1 MYLNNTHG
9 LDGLGKFRLKKLFK
23 EATSVFKPPPVRLKE
38 MKKEKAK
45 KAAAAAAAAAP
56 AVALRAPVDT
66 APPVDL
72 RPQAPVY
79 YPPQPQPQPQ
89 QQAPVY
95 YPPQQQEPQG
105 YGRESGE
112 KVGWSGFFDW
122 LDTSHPEITSQVD
135 ERGLLESPGSP
146 FSFDRGSDS
155 FEGLSAGE
163 TVTPASPGWMDNLLK
178 LAAPLVQSYQQQKI
192 FKAQMQRA
200 QSGLPPLKTE
210 EYVPPVR
217 ASIGIDTKTLLPILG
232 AVGAIG
238 LAFFLRGRRK
248 GRGR

>member
-1 MYLNNTHG
+1 MYLNNTQG
-9 LDGLGKFRLKKLFK
+9 LDGLGKFRLKKTFK
-23 EATSVFKPPPVRLKE
+23 KATSVFKPPPVRLKE

-56 AVALRAPVDT
+56 AVAPQAPVDT
-66 APPVDL
+66 APPVEL
-72 RPQAPVY
+72 RPQEPIY
-79 YPPQPQPQPQ
+79 YPPQPQ

-95 YPPQQQEPQG
+95 YPPQPQQD
-105 YGRESGE
+105 YGQESGAN
-112 KVGWSGFFDW
+112 VGWAGFFDW
-122 LDTSHPEITSQVD
+122 LDTSHPEITSKVD

-146 FSFDRGSDS
+146 FSFDRGGDS

-163 TVTPASPGWMDNLLK
+163 VVAPASPGWMDSILK

-192 FKAQMQRA
+192 FKAQMKRA

-217 ASIGIDTKTLLPILG
+217 ASIGIDTETLLPILG
-232 AVGAIG
+232 VVGAVG
-238 LAFFLRGRRK
+238 LAFFLNSRRN